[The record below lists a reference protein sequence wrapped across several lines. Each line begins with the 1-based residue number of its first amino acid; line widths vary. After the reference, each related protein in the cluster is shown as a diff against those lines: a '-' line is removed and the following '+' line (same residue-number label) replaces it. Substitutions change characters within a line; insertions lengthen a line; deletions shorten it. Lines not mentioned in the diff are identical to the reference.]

1 MFSLILV
8 LLFINLAI
16 FLNFKKFAEVINVY
30 DAPDKKLK
38 LHKKNTP
45 ILGGLILIINYSIY
59 LSFQLLFSDNFLS
72 IPKKIFNIEGYL
84 SILILIFGFFILG
97 FYDDKNKLAPKNKL
111 FFSILLILVSIFL
124 NENLIL
130 NSFSLTIFTNKVFL
144 NSFSITF
151 TIFCIIL
158 LINALNFFDGINGQS
173 CIFFIIV
180 FSFLFFKSEM
190 NYFYLLSIL
199 LILFILFL
207 NLMNKLF
214 LGDGGIFL
222 MGIIASISLI
232 LEHNVQKNILYVD
245 EIFFLL
251 LLPGI
256 DLMRLTIIRV
266 FKGRNAFYGD
276 RNHIHHLLVNKFSIF
291 YTNLILIFVSI
302 IPIIMFLFLELNF
315 FIVFFIFLILYILI
329 ISTLRSHG

>member
-199 LILFILFL
+199 LMLFILFL
-207 NLMNKLF
+207 NLTNKLF

-266 FKGRNAFYGD
+266 FKGRNAFFGD

>member
-8 LLFINLAI
+8 LLFINLVI
-16 FLNFKKFAEVINVY
+16 FINFKKFAEVINVY

-59 LSFQLLFSDNFLS
+59 LLFQLLFSDNFLS

-111 FFSILLILVSIFL
+111 FFSILLILVSVLL
-124 NENLIL
+124 NKNLIL

-190 NYFYLLSIL
+190 NHFYLLSIL

-256 DLMRLTIIRV
+256 DLIRLTIIRV
-266 FKGRNAFYGD
+266 FKGRNAFFGD

-315 FIVFFIFLILYILI
+315 FIVFFIFLILYIFI
-329 ISTLRSHG
+329 ISTLRSHD

>member
-59 LSFQLLFSDNFLS
+59 LLFQLLFSDNFLS

-97 FYDDKNKLAPKNKL
+97 FHDDKNKLAPKNKL
-111 FFSILLILVSIFL
+111 FFSILLILVSVLL
-124 NENLIL
+124 NKNLIL

-144 NSFSITF
+144 NSFSIIF

-232 LEHNVQKNILYVD
+232 LEHNVQNNIVYVD

-256 DLMRLTIIRV
+256 DLIRLTIIRV
-266 FKGRNAFYGD
+266 FKGRNAFFGD

-291 YTNLILIFVSI
+291 YTNLILIFVSL
-302 IPIIMFLFLELNF
+302 IPIIMFLFLELNS
-315 FIVFFIFLILYILI
+315 FIVFFIFLILYIFI
-329 ISTLRSHG
+329 ISTLRSHD

>member
-59 LSFQLLFSDNFLS
+59 LLFQLLFSDNFLS

-111 FFSILLILVSIFL
+111 FFSIFLILVSILL
-124 NENLIL
+124 NQNLIL

-256 DLMRLTIIRV
+256 DLIRLTIIRV
-266 FKGRNAFYGD
+266 FKGRNAFFGD

-291 YTNLILIFVSI
+291 YTNLILIFVSL

-315 FIVFFIFLILYILI
+315 FIVFFIFLILYIFI
-329 ISTLRSHG
+329 ISTLRSHD

>member
-38 LHKKNTP
+38 LHKKKTP

-59 LSFQLLFSDNFLS
+59 LLFQLLFSDNFLS

-111 FFSILLILVSIFL
+111 FFSILLILVSILL
-124 NENLIL
+124 NQNLIL
-130 NSFSLTIFTNKVFL
+130 NSFSSTIFTNKVFL

-232 LEHNVQKNILYVD
+232 LEHNVQKNIVYVD

-256 DLMRLTIIRV
+256 DLIRLTIIRV
-266 FKGRNAFYGD
+266 FKGRNAFFGD

-291 YTNLILIFVSI
+291 YTNLILIFVSL

-315 FIVFFIFLILYILI
+315 FIVFFIFLILYIFI

>member
-8 LLFINLAI
+8 LLFINLVI

-59 LSFQLLFSDNFLS
+59 LLFQLIFSDNFLS
-72 IPKKIFNIEGYL
+72 IPQKIFNIEGYL

-97 FYDDKNKLAPKNKL
+97 FYDDKNKLPPKNKL
-111 FFSILLILVSIFL
+111 FFSILLILVSILL
-124 NENLIL
+124 NQNLIL
-130 NSFSLTIFTNKVFL
+130 NAFSLTIFTNKVFL

-232 LEHNVQKNILYVD
+232 LEHNVQKNIVYVD

-256 DLMRLTIIRV
+256 DLIRLTIIRV
-266 FKGRNAFYGD
+266 FKGRNAFFGD
-276 RNHIHHLLVNKFSIF
+276 RNHVHHLLVNKFSIF
-291 YTNLILIFVSI
+291 YTNLILIFVSL

-315 FIVFFIFLILYILI
+315 FIVFFIFLILYIFI

>member
-1 MFSLILV
+1 MFLLILV
-8 LLFINLAI
+8 LFFINLAI
-16 FLNFKKFAEVINVY
+16 FLYFKKFAEVVNVY
-30 DAPDKKLK
+30 DVPDKKLK

-59 LSFQLLFSDNFLS
+59 LLFQLLFSDNFLS

-111 FFSILLILVSIFL
+111 FFSILLILVSILL
-124 NENLIL
+124 NQNLIL

-232 LEHNVQKNILYVD
+232 LEHNVQKNIVYVD

-256 DLMRLTIIRV
+256 DLIRLTIIRV
-266 FKGRNAFYGD
+266 FKGRNAFFGD

-291 YTNLILIFVSI
+291 YTNLILIFVSL

-315 FIVFFIFLILYILI
+315 FIVFFIFLILYIFI

>member
-38 LHKKNTP
+38 LHKKKTP

-59 LSFQLLFSDNFLS
+59 LLFQLIFSDNFLS
-72 IPKKIFNIEGYL
+72 IPQKIFNIEGYL

-111 FFSILLILVSIFL
+111 FFSILLILVSILL
-124 NENLIL
+124 NPNLIL

-256 DLMRLTIIRV
+256 DLIRLTIIRV
-266 FKGRNAFYGD
+266 FKGRNAFFGD

-291 YTNLILIFVSI
+291 YTNLILIFVSL

-315 FIVFFIFLILYILI
+315 FIVFFIFLILYIFI

>member
-38 LHKKNTP
+38 LHKKKTP

-59 LSFQLLFSDNFLS
+59 LLFQLLFSDNFLS

-111 FFSILLILVSIFL
+111 FFSILLILVSILL
-124 NENLIL
+124 NQNLIL

-232 LEHNVQKNILYVD
+232 LEHNVQKNIVYVD

-256 DLMRLTIIRV
+256 DLIRLTIIRV
-266 FKGRNAFYGD
+266 FKGRNAFFGD

-291 YTNLILIFVSI
+291 YTNLILIFVSL

-315 FIVFFIFLILYILI
+315 FIVFFIFLILYIFI

>member
-111 FFSILLILVSIFL
+111 FFSILLILVSILL
-124 NENLIL
+124 NQNLIL

-251 LLPGI
+251 LLPGV
-256 DLMRLTIIRV
+256 DLIRLTIIRV
-266 FKGRNAFYGD
+266 FKGRNAFFGD

>member
-59 LSFQLLFSDNFLS
+59 FLFQLFFSDNFLS
-72 IPKKIFNIEGYL
+72 ISKKIFNIEDYL

-111 FFSILLILVSIFL
+111 FFSIFLILVSILL
-124 NENLIL
+124 NQNLIL

-207 NLMNKLF
+207 NLTNKLF

-222 MGIIASISLI
+222 MGIIVSISLI

-256 DLMRLTIIRV
+256 DLIRLTIIRV
-266 FKGRNAFYGD
+266 FKGKNAFFGD

>member
-59 LSFQLLFSDNFLS
+59 FLFQLLFSDNFLS

-111 FFSILLILVSIFL
+111 FFSIFLILVSILL
-124 NENLIL
+124 NQNLIL

-207 NLMNKLF
+207 NLTNKLF

-222 MGIIASISLI
+222 MGIIVSISLI

-256 DLMRLTIIRV
+256 DLIRLTIIRV
-266 FKGRNAFYGD
+266 FKGRNAFFGD

-315 FIVFFIFLILYILI
+315 FIVFFIFLILYIFI

>member
-256 DLMRLTIIRV
+256 DLIRLTIIRV
-266 FKGRNAFYGD
+266 FKGRNAFFGD

>member
-59 LSFQLLFSDNFLS
+59 LLFQLLFSDNFLS

-111 FFSILLILVSIFL
+111 FFSILLILVSILL
-124 NENLIL
+124 NQNLIL

-232 LEHNVQKNILYVD
+232 LEHNVQKNIVYVD

-256 DLMRLTIIRV
+256 DLIRLTIIRV
-266 FKGRNAFYGD
+266 FKGRNAFFGD

-291 YTNLILIFVSI
+291 YTNLILIFVSL

-315 FIVFFIFLILYILI
+315 FIVFFIFLILYIFI

>member
-38 LHKKNTP
+38 LHKKKTP

-59 LSFQLLFSDNFLS
+59 LLFQLIFSDNFLS

-111 FFSILLILVSIFL
+111 FFSILLILVSILL
-124 NENLIL
+124 NPNLIL
-130 NSFSLTIFTNKVFL
+130 NSFSLTIFTNKIFL

-199 LILFILFL
+199 LILLILFL

-232 LEHNVQKNILYVD
+232 LEHNVQNNIVYVD

-256 DLMRLTIIRV
+256 DLIRLTIIRV
-266 FKGRNAFYGD
+266 FKGRNAFFGD

-291 YTNLILIFVSI
+291 YTNLILIFVSL

-315 FIVFFIFLILYILI
+315 FIVFFIFLILYIFI

>member
-16 FLNFKKFAEVINVY
+16 LLNFKKFSETINVY

-59 LSFQLLFSDNFLS
+59 LLFQLLFSDNFLS
-72 IPKKIFNIEGYL
+72 IPKKTFNIEGYL

-111 FFSILLILVSIFL
+111 FFSVLLILVSILL
-124 NENLIL
+124 NQNLIL

-199 LILFILFL
+199 LILLILFL

-256 DLMRLTIIRV
+256 DLIRLTIIRV
-266 FKGRNAFYGD
+266 FKGRNAFFGD

-291 YTNLILIFVSI
+291 YTNLILIFVSL

-315 FIVFFIFLILYILI
+315 FIVFFIFLILYIFI

>member
-1 MFSLILV
+1 MFLLILV
-8 LLFINLAI
+8 LFFINLAI
-16 FLNFKKFAEVINVY
+16 FLYFKKFAEVINVY

-38 LHKKNTP
+38 LHKKKTP

-59 LSFQLLFSDNFLS
+59 LLFQLIFSDNFLS

-111 FFSILLILVSIFL
+111 FFSILLILVSILL
-124 NENLIL
+124 NKNLIL

-144 NSFSITF
+144 NNFSIIF

-256 DLMRLTIIRV
+256 DLIRLTIIRV
-266 FKGRNAFYGD
+266 FKGRNAFFGD

-291 YTNLILIFVSI
+291 YTNLILVFVSL
-302 IPIIMFLFLELNF
+302 IPIIMFLFLKLNF
-315 FIVFFIFLILYILI
+315 FIVFFIFLILYIFI

>member
-38 LHKKNTP
+38 LHKKKTP

-59 LSFQLLFSDNFLS
+59 LLFQLLFSDNFLS

-111 FFSILLILVSIFL
+111 FFSILLILVSILL
-124 NENLIL
+124 NQNLIL

-173 CIFFIIV
+173 CIFFIMV
-180 FSFLFFKSEM
+180 FFFLFFKSDM

-222 MGIIASISLI
+222 MGIIVSISLI

-251 LLPGI
+251 LLPGV
-256 DLMRLTIIRV
+256 DLIRLTIVRV
-266 FKGRNAFYGD
+266 FKGRNAFFGD
-276 RNHIHHLLVNKFSIF
+276 RNHIHHLLIDKFSIF
-291 YTNLILIFVSI
+291 YTNLILIIISL

-315 FIVFFIFLILYILI
+315 FIVFFIFLILYIFI
-329 ISTLRSHG
+329 ISMLRTHG

>member
-16 FLNFKKFAEVINVY
+16 FINFKKFAEVINVY

-38 LHKKNTP
+38 LHKKKTP

-59 LSFQLLFSDNFLS
+59 LLFQLIFSDNFLS
-72 IPKKIFNIEGYL
+72 IPQKIFNIEGYL

-111 FFSILLILVSIFL
+111 LFSILLILVSILL
-124 NENLIL
+124 NQNLIL

-256 DLMRLTIIRV
+256 DLIRLTIIRV
-266 FKGRNAFYGD
+266 FKGRNAFFGD
-276 RNHIHHLLVNKFSIF
+276 RNHVHHLLVNKFSIF
-291 YTNLILIFVSI
+291 YTNLILIIVSL

-315 FIVFFIFLILYILI
+315 FIVFFIFLILYIFI

>member
-1 MFSLILV
+1 MFSSILV

-59 LSFQLLFSDNFLS
+59 FLFQLLFSDNFLS

-111 FFSILLILVSIFL
+111 FFSIFLILVSILL
-124 NENLIL
+124 NQNLIL

-207 NLMNKLF
+207 NLTNKLF

-222 MGIIASISLI
+222 MGIIVSISLI

-256 DLMRLTIIRV
+256 DLIRLTIIRV
-266 FKGRNAFYGD
+266 FKGRNAFFGD

-315 FIVFFIFLILYILI
+315 FVVFFIFLILYIFI

>member
-16 FLNFKKFAEVINVY
+16 FLNFKKFAEIINVY

-38 LHKKNTP
+38 LHKKKTP

-59 LSFQLLFSDNFLS
+59 LLFQLLFSDNFLS

-111 FFSILLILVSIFL
+111 FFSILLILVSILL
-124 NENLIL
+124 NQNLIL

-232 LEHNVQKNILYVD
+232 LEHNVQNNIVYVD

-256 DLMRLTIIRV
+256 DLIRLTIIRV
-266 FKGRNAFYGD
+266 FKGRNAFFGD

-291 YTNLILIFVSI
+291 YTNLILIFVSL

-315 FIVFFIFLILYILI
+315 FIVFFIFLILYIFI

>member
-38 LHKKNTP
+38 LHKKKTP

-59 LSFQLLFSDNFLS
+59 LLFQLIFSDNFLS
-72 IPKKIFNIEGYL
+72 IPQKIFNIEGYL

-111 FFSILLILVSIFL
+111 FFSILLILVSILL
-124 NENLIL
+124 NPNLIL

-151 TIFCIIL
+151 TISCIIL

-256 DLMRLTIIRV
+256 DLIRLTIIRV
-266 FKGRNAFYGD
+266 FKGRNAFFGD

-291 YTNLILIFVSI
+291 YTNLILIIVSL

-315 FIVFFIFLILYILI
+315 FIVFFIFLILYIFI

>member
-38 LHKKNTP
+38 LHKKKTP

-59 LSFQLLFSDNFLS
+59 LLFQLLFSDNFLS

-111 FFSILLILVSIFL
+111 FFSILLILVSILL
-124 NENLIL
+124 NQNLIL

-173 CIFFIIV
+173 CIFFIMV
-180 FSFLFFKSEM
+180 FFFLFFKSDM

-222 MGIIASISLI
+222 MGIIVSISLI

-251 LLPGI
+251 LLPGV
-256 DLMRLTIIRV
+256 DLIRLTIVRV
-266 FKGRNAFYGD
+266 FKGRNAFFGD
-276 RNHIHHLLVNKFSIF
+276 RNHIHHLLIDKFSII
-291 YTNLILIFVSI
+291 YTNLILIIISL

-315 FIVFFIFLILYILI
+315 FIVFFIFLILYIFI
-329 ISTLRSHG
+329 ISMLRTHG

>member
-8 LLFINLAI
+8 LLFINLVI

-38 LHKKNTP
+38 LHKKKTP

-59 LSFQLLFSDNFLS
+59 LLFQLIFSDNFLS
-72 IPKKIFNIEGYL
+72 IPQKIFNIEGYL

-111 FFSILLILVSIFL
+111 FFSILLILVSILL
-124 NENLIL
+124 NQNLIL

-232 LEHNVQKNILYVD
+232 LEHNVQKNIVYVD

-256 DLMRLTIIRV
+256 DLIRLTIIRV
-266 FKGRNAFYGD
+266 FKGRNAFFGD
-276 RNHIHHLLVNKFSIF
+276 RNHVHHLLVNKFSIF
-291 YTNLILIFVSI
+291 YTNLILIFVSL

-315 FIVFFIFLILYILI
+315 FIVFFIFLILYIFI

>member
-59 LSFQLLFSDNFLS
+59 LLFQLLFSDNFLS
-72 IPKKIFNIEGYL
+72 IPKKIFNIEGYI

-111 FFSILLILVSIFL
+111 FFSIFLILVSILL
-124 NENLIL
+124 NQNLIL

-199 LILFILFL
+199 LISFILFL

-256 DLMRLTIIRV
+256 DLIRLTIIRV
-266 FKGRNAFYGD
+266 FKGRNAFFGD

-315 FIVFFIFLILYILI
+315 FIVFFIFLILYIFI

>member
-8 LLFINLAI
+8 LLFINLVI

-38 LHKKNTP
+38 LHKKKTP

-59 LSFQLLFSDNFLS
+59 LLFQLIFSDNFLS

-111 FFSILLILVSIFL
+111 FFSILLILVSILL
-124 NENLIL
+124 NQNLIL

-207 NLMNKLF
+207 NLTNKLF

-222 MGIIASISLI
+222 MGIIVSISLI

-256 DLMRLTIIRV
+256 DLIRLTIIRV
-266 FKGRNAFYGD
+266 FKGRNAFFGD

-315 FIVFFIFLILYILI
+315 FIVFFIFLILYIFI

>member
-59 LSFQLLFSDNFLS
+59 LLFQLLFSDNFLS

-111 FFSILLILVSIFL
+111 FFSILLILVSILL
-124 NENLIL
+124 NQNLIL

-232 LEHNVQKNILYVD
+232 LEHNVQKNIVYVD

-256 DLMRLTIIRV
+256 DLIRLTIIRV
-266 FKGRNAFYGD
+266 FKGRNAFFGD
-276 RNHIHHLLVNKFSIF
+276 RNHVHHLLVNKFSIF
-291 YTNLILIFVSI
+291 YTNLILIFVSL

-315 FIVFFIFLILYILI
+315 FIVFFIFLILYIFI

>member
-59 LSFQLLFSDNFLS
+59 LLFQLLFSDNFLS

-111 FFSILLILVSIFL
+111 FFSILLILVSILL
-124 NENLIL
+124 NQNLIL

-232 LEHNVQKNILYVD
+232 LEHNVQKNIVYVD

-256 DLMRLTIIRV
+256 DLIRLTIIRV
-266 FKGRNAFYGD
+266 FKGRNAFFGD

-291 YTNLILIFVSI
+291 YTNLILIFVSL
-302 IPIIMFLFLELNF
+302 IPIIMFLFLELNS
-315 FIVFFIFLILYILI
+315 FIVFFIFLILYIFI
-329 ISTLRSHG
+329 ISTLRSHD